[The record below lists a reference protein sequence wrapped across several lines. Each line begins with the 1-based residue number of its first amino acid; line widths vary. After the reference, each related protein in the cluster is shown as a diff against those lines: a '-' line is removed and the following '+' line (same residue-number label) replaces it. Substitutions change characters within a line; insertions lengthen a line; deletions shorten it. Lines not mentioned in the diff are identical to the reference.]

1 MATETRILDQTD
13 ENKLP
18 ISEKLTFGFGNLAAN
33 LMLTTASSFITY
45 YYTDV
50 VGLSAVI
57 VGNILLFARL
67 FDGASDLAMGAI
79 VDKTRSKHG
88 KARPWILWMAIPY
101 ALAMILLF
109 TSPDF
114 LGSTGKAV
122 YAFVTYVIAL
132 AGVYTATMVPYNAMI
147 GTTTSN
153 PVDRGNLSTS
163 RTLAGFVGAMGVT
176 AAVLPIVN
184 FFGGDKQ
191 AWTWMA
197 ALFGGISTVLLL
209 ILFKNSK
216 ERVIES
222 AVAVEK
228 VPLKKNLKA
237 LLQNKYWV
245 IMILYMLISFI
256 SSGLGGINIFYAQ
269 WILGDP
275 AKVAVIGILS
285 FMPIAVGAVFM
296 PVLLSKF
303 SKKTITL
310 IGGIVMMIGL
320 LIIAV
325 FPENFTMIMV
335 GLIIRGLGIAP
346 GAVAGFAMLGDVA
359 DYGEWKT
366 GIRSEGLIFSAG
378 TFAEK
383 VGSGVGGLILGVVLG
398 LGGYVSQGA
407 TQSTEALFAIKAIFA
422 YLPLAFT
429 AICILLILFYDLDK
443 KLPEIAEDLKA
454 KRVNG

>member
-18 ISEKLTFGFGNLAAN
+18 LSEKLTFGFESAAN
-33 LMLTTASSFITY
+33 LMLTTPVPSSLITIPMWSA
-45 YYTDV
+45 
-50 VGLSAVI
+50 SAVI
-57 VGNILLFARL
+57 VGNILLWARL

-101 ALAMILLF
+101 ALAMISYSLLLIF
-109 TSPDF
+109 WDRRAKPS
-114 LGSTGKAV
+114 
-122 YAFVTYVIAL
+122 AFVTYVIAL

-245 IMILYMLISFI
+245 IMILYMLMSFI

-269 WILGDP
+269 WVLGDP

-346 GAVAGFAMLGDVA
+346 GAVAAFAMLGDVA

>member
-1 MATETRILDQTD
+1 MATETRILAQAD
-13 ENKLP
+13 ENNMPL
-18 ISEKLTFGFGNLAAN
+18 SEKLTFGFGNLAAN

-50 VGLSAVI
+50 IGLSAVI
-57 VGNILLFARL
+57 VGNILLWARL
-67 FDGASDLAMGAI
+67 FDGASDLAMGAL

-176 AAVLPIVN
+176 AAVLPIVT

-197 ALFGGISTVLLL
+197 VVFGVISSLLL
-209 ILFKNSK
+209 LLLFKNSK
-216 ERVIES
+216 ERVIETT
-222 AVAVEK
+222 VAVEK
-228 VPLKKNLKA
+228 VPLKTNIKA
-237 LLQNKYWV
+237 LLQNKYWI
-245 IMILYMLISFI
+245 IMILYMMIGFI

-296 PVLLSKF
+296 PLLLSKF
-303 SKKTITL
+303 SKKI
-310 IGGIVMMIGL
+310 IVLSGSFVMLLGL
-320 LIIAV
+320 GIIAL
-325 FPENFTMIMV
+325 FPENFTMILV
-335 GLIIRGLGIAP
+335 GLVIRGLGIAP

-407 TQSTEALFAIKAIFA
+407 TQSAEALFAIKAIFA
-422 YLPLAFT
+422 YLPIAFT

-443 KLPEIAEDLKA
+443 KLPEIVGDLKA

>member
-1 MATETRILDQTD
+1 MATETRILAQAD
-13 ENKLP
+13 ENKMPL
-18 ISEKLTFGFGNLAAN
+18 SEKLTFGFGNLAAN

-57 VGNILLFARL
+57 VGNILLWARL

-114 LGSTGKAV
+114 LVSTGKAI

-147 GTTTSN
+147 GTTTLN

-176 AAVLPIVN
+176 AVVLPVVN

-197 ALFGGISTVLLL
+197 AVFGVISTVLLL

-216 ERVIES
+216 ERVSE
-222 AVAVEK
+222 ATVAVEK
-228 VPLKKNLKA
+228 VPLKTNIKA
-237 LLQNKYWV
+237 LFQNKYWI
-245 IMILYMLISFI
+245 IMILYMMIGFI
-256 SSGLGGINIFYAQ
+256 TSGLGGINIFYAQ

-303 SKKTITL
+303 SKKM
-310 IGGIVMMIGL
+310 IVLVGSLVMLLGL
-320 LIIAV
+320 AIIAL
-325 FPENFTMIMV
+325 FPENFTMIMI
-335 GLIIRGLGIAP
+335 GLVIRGLGIAP

-422 YLPLAFT
+422 YLPIAFT
-429 AICILLILFYDLDK
+429 TICILLILFYDLDK
-443 KLPEIAEDLKA
+443 KLPGIAEDLKA
-454 KRVNG
+454 KRANG

>member
-1 MATETRILDQTD
+1 MATETRILAQAD
-13 ENKLP
+13 ENKMPL
-18 ISEKLTFGFGNLAAN
+18 SEKLTFGFGNLAAN

-57 VGNILLFARL
+57 VGNILLWARL

-114 LGSTGKAV
+114 LGSTGKAI

-147 GTTTSN
+147 GTTTLN

-176 AAVLPIVN
+176 AVVLPVVN

-197 ALFGGISTVLLL
+197 AVFGVISTVLLL

-216 ERVIES
+216 ERVSE
-222 AVAVEK
+222 ATVAVEK
-228 VPLKKNLKA
+228 VPLKTNIKA
-237 LLQNKYWV
+237 LFQNKYWI
-245 IMILYMLISFI
+245 IMILYMMIGFI
-256 SSGLGGINIFYAQ
+256 TSGLGGINIFYAQ

-303 SKKTITL
+303 SKKM
-310 IGGIVMMIGL
+310 IVLVGSLVMLLGL
-320 LIIAV
+320 AIIAL
-325 FPENFTMIMV
+325 FPENFTMIMI
-335 GLIIRGLGIAP
+335 GLVIRGLGIAP

-422 YLPLAFT
+422 YLPIAFT

-443 KLPEIAEDLKA
+443 KLPGIAEDLKA
-454 KRVNG
+454 KRANG

>member
-1 MATETRILDQTD
+1 MATETRILAQAD

-18 ISEKLTFGFGNLAAN
+18 LSEKLTFGFGNLAAN

-57 VGNILLFARL
+57 VGNILLWARL

-114 LGSTGKAV
+114 LGSTGKAI

-153 PVDRGNLSTS
+153 TVDRGNLSTS

-176 AAVLPIVN
+176 AVVLPVVN

-197 ALFGGISTVLLL
+197 AVFGVISTVLLL

-228 VPLKKNLKA
+228 VPLKTNIQA

-275 AKVAVIGILS
+275 AKVALIGILS

-296 PVLLSKF
+296 PFLLSKF

-320 LIIAV
+320 LIIAA

-335 GLIIRGLGIAP
+335 GLVIRGLGIAP

-407 TQSTEALFAIKAIFA
+407 TQSAEALFAIKAIFA
-422 YLPLAFT
+422 YLPIAFT

-454 KRVNG
+454 KRVHG

>member
-1 MATETRILDQTD
+1 MATETRILAQAD
-13 ENKLP
+13 ENKMPL
-18 ISEKLTFGFGNLAAN
+18 SEKLTFGFGNLAAN

-57 VGNILLFARL
+57 VGNNLLWARL

-114 LGSTGKAV
+114 LGSTGKAI

-147 GTTTSN
+147 GTTTLN

-176 AAVLPIVN
+176 AVVLPVVN

-197 ALFGGISTVLLL
+197 AVFGVISTVLLL

-216 ERVIES
+216 ERVSE
-222 AVAVEK
+222 ATVAVEK
-228 VPLKKNLKA
+228 VPLKTNIKA
-237 LLQNKYWV
+237 LFQNKYWI
-245 IMILYMLISFI
+245 IMILYMMIGFI
-256 SSGLGGINIFYAQ
+256 TSGLGGINIFYAQ

-303 SKKTITL
+303 SKKM
-310 IGGIVMMIGL
+310 IVLVGSLVMLLGL
-320 LIIAV
+320 AIIAL
-325 FPENFTMIMV
+325 FPENFTMIMI
-335 GLIIRGLGIAP
+335 GLVIRGLGIAP

-422 YLPLAFT
+422 YLPIAFT

-443 KLPEIAEDLKA
+443 KLPGIAEDLKA
-454 KRVNG
+454 KRANG

>member
-1 MATETRILDQTD
+1 VYKRQ
-13 ENKLP
+13 
-18 ISEKLTFGFGNLAAN
+18 
-33 LMLTTASSFITY
+33 
-45 YYTDV
+45 
-50 VGLSAVI
+50 
-57 VGNILLFARL
+57 
-67 FDGASDLAMGAI
+67 
-79 VDKTRSKHG
+79 
-88 KARPWILWMAIPY
+88 
-101 ALAMILLF
+101 ILLF

-114 LGSTGKAV
+114 LGSTGKAI

-176 AAVLPIVN
+176 AVVLPVVN

-197 ALFGGISTVLLL
+197 AVFGVISTVLLL

-216 ERVIES
+216 ERVSE
-222 AVAVEK
+222 ATVAVEK
-228 VPLKKNLKA
+228 VPLKTNIKA
-237 LLQNKYWV
+237 LFQNKYWI
-245 IMILYMLISFI
+245 IMILYMMIGFI
-256 SSGLGGINIFYAQ
+256 TSGLGGINIFYAQ

-303 SKKTITL
+303 SKKM
-310 IGGIVMMIGL
+310 IVLVGSLVMLLGL
-320 LIIAV
+320 AIIAL
-325 FPENFTMIMV
+325 FPENFTMIMI
-335 GLIIRGLGIAP
+335 GLVIRGLGIAP

-422 YLPLAFT
+422 YLPIAFT

-443 KLPEIAEDLKA
+443 KLPGIAEDLKA
-454 KRVNG
+454 KRANG